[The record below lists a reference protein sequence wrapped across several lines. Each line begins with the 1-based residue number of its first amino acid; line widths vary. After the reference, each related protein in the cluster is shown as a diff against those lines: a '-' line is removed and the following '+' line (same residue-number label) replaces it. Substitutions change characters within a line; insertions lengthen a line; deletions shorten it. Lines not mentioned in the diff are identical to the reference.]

1 MSVIFQKHMPEAFF
15 EILLFWPTICRG
27 YFGPILYFHISNRF
41 KAWTLKARFLGENIL
56 IGAAK
61 VGAGRQRHSGPFS
74 IWCQICRRGFRHQ
87 RGFRRHRHRVPYGQ
101 CHWSADP
108 LIRWST
114 DPQGALWPVLLIQTR
129 EMKQTLLA
137 LSGRVWGGRRHR
149 FLTKLKYFFF

>member
-108 LIRWST
+108 LIHWST
-114 DPQGALWPVLLIQTR
+114 GCLMASATDPNQRGHSRWNRLSYLFKWPC
-129 EMKQTLLA
+129 M
-137 LSGRVWGGRRHR
+137 RR
-149 FLTKLKYFFF
+149 